1 MVELAVA
8 KGSLFI
14 LCTAAL
20 LYALISRFVQQ
31 LSIAERG
38 RTESLKS
45 YQAIFNATDEAIFVH
60 EARTGR
66 ILEINDRMLEIY
78 GYTRDEALST
88 DIGRLSEGT
97 PPYSQAEAIEK
108 VRKALTEGPQVFEWH
123 CRRKSGTFF
132 WAEVSLRKITTQS
145 NERIIAVVRDISE
158 RKQTE
163 EVLRESRA
171 KLEAA
176 LESMTDAVFIS
187 DVSGQFLDFND
198 AFATYHRFR
207 NKSECARTFAE
218 YPGFLDV
225 FMASGEPAPV
235 EMWAVPRALRGETA
249 TNAEYTLRRK
259 DTGETWVGSY
269 SFSPIRDKDGGI
281 VGSVVVARDITDQ
294 KRSEAYR
301 SMGQEIL
308 LELSEEENLHTAIQ
322 HVIGLLKS
330 ATGVDAVGIRLE
342 DGDDFPYFYQEGFPQ
357 DFLQKENSLL
367 ARSRDGGVCRDD
379 CGNVCLECTCGLVIS
394 GQTDPSNP
402 LFTSGGSAW
411 TNNSLPLLHGAAA
424 EDPRTNPRDECI
436 HQGFASVALIPIRAK
451 GGIVGLL
458 QLNDHRTGCFT
469 LEGIET
475 LEEIAENIGEAM
487 LRKQAEEK
495 LIASERFLRTLTDH
509 LPGMVGYW
517 TDDLRCSF
525 ANKAYWEWFGRTS
538 EQLIGITVRELLG
551 EELFN
556 KNEPYMR
563 RVLQGEPQ
571 QFERTLVK
579 TSGESRYT
587 WAQYIP
593 DLIDGTARG
602 FFVLISD
609 VTELK
614 RAEEE
619 KAKLETQLL
628 QAQKM
633 ESVGRLAGG
642 VAHDF
647 NNLLTVILGHA
658 ELALLK
664 MNQSGLFMDDIA
676 AIRDAAERSA
686 DLTQQLLAF
695 ARKQTIAPKML
706 DMNATVT
713 SMLKMLQRLIGEDI
727 HLNWHPAANL
737 WQVKMDPAQIDQIL
751 ANLCVN
757 ARDAIVD
764 IGKITIETRN
774 STFDKDYCD
783 ANFGFIPGEYVM
795 LAVSDDGCGM
805 EKGTMLHIFE
815 PFFTTKGL
823 GEGTGLGLATVYG
836 IVQQNNGFIKVYS
849 EPGQGTTFKIYFSR
863 YEGECAPVAIE
874 NTAKTLLTGQE
885 TILLVEDESSILT
898 MTTTLLERQG
908 YNVLAASTPSEA
920 IELAHKHADE
930 IRLLLTDVVMPEMNG
945 RDLARNLLQVCPKIK
960 SLYMSGYTA
969 NVVAHHGVLDEDVHF
984 ISKPFSLPDLA
995 VKVREVLDA

>member
-1 MVELAVA
+1 M
-8 KGSLFI
+8 
-14 LCTAAL
+14 
-20 LYALISRFVQQ
+20 
-31 LSIAERG
+31 
-38 RTESLKS
+38 
-45 YQAIFNATDEAIFVH
+45 
-60 EARTGR
+60 
-66 ILEINDRMLEIY
+66 
-78 GYTRDEALST
+78 
-88 DIGRLSEGT
+88 
-97 PPYSQAEAIEK
+97 
-108 VRKALTEGPQVFEWH
+108 
-123 CRRKSGTFF
+123 
-132 WAEVSLRKITTQS
+132 
-145 NERIIAVVRDISE
+145 
-158 RKQTE
+158 
-163 EVLRESRA
+163 
-171 KLEAA
+171 
-176 LESMTDAVFIS
+176 
-187 DVSGQFLDFND
+187 
-198 AFATYHRFR
+198 
-207 NKSECARTFAE
+207 
-218 YPGFLDV
+218 
-225 FMASGEPAPV
+225 
-235 EMWAVPRALRGETA
+235 
-249 TNAEYTLRRK
+249 
-259 DTGETWVGSY
+259 
-269 SFSPIRDKDGGI
+269 
-281 VGSVVVARDITDQ
+281 
-294 KRSEAYR
+294 
-301 SMGQEIL
+301 
-308 LELSEEENLHTAIQ
+308 
-322 HVIGLLKS
+322 
-330 ATGVDAVGIRLE
+330 GIRLE

-367 ARSRDGGVCRDD
+367 ARSRDGGICRDD

-411 TNNSLPLLHGAAA
+411 TNNSLPLLHGSAA

-469 LEGIET
+469 LEGIQT
-475 LEEIAENIGEAM
+475 LEDIAENIGEAM

-517 TDDLRCSF
+517 TDELHCSF
-525 ANKAYWEWFGRTS
+525 ANKAYLEWFGKTP
-538 EQLIGITVRELLG
+538 EQMVGIHLREFLG
-551 EELFN
+551 EELYC
-556 KNEPYMR
+556 KNEPHVR
-563 RVLQGEPQ
+563 NVLQGEVQ
-571 QFERTLVK
+571 RFERTLVK
-579 TSGESRYT
+579 PTGERGYA

-593 DLIDGTARG
+593 DIVDGKARG
-602 FFVLISD
+602 FFVLIAD

-614 RAEEE
+614 KAEEE
-619 KAKLETQLL
+619 RAKLETQLL

-647 NNLLTVILGHA
+647 NNLLTVIQGHA
-658 ELALLK
+658 ELAFLK
-664 MNQSGLFMDDIA
+664 LNRSGPLMEDIT
-676 AIRDAAERSA
+676 AIRDAATRSA
-686 DLTQQLLAF
+686 ELTQQLLAF

-706 DMNATVT
+706 DMNAAVK

-727 HLNWHPAANL
+727 HLNWHPATIL

-757 ARDAIVD
+757 ARDAIAD
-764 IGKITIETRN
+764 IGRITIETKN
-774 STFDKDYCD
+774 CTFDRDYCD

-805 EKGTMLHIFE
+805 DKGTMLHIFE

-863 YEGECAPVAIE
+863 YEGEGAPVVLE
-874 NTAKTLLTGQE
+874 NSAKTLLTGQE

-920 IELAHKHADE
+920 IVLAQAHADE

-945 RDLARNLLQVCPKIK
+945 RDLSRNLLQICPNIR
-960 SLYMSGYTA
+960 SLFMSGYTA

-995 VKVREVLDA
+995 EKVREVLDA

>member
-1 MVELAVA
+1 MICQPLQERRLETVRIVTIYAVFGLAWIYGSDTLLGWLVHDPDIMVELAVA
-8 KGSLFI
+8 KGSFFI
-14 LCTAAL
+14 LCTAVI
-20 LYALISRFVQQ
+20 LYVLISRFTQQ
-31 LSIAERG
+31 LSTAERG
-38 RTESLKS
+38 LTESLKN
-45 YQAIFNATDEAIFVH
+45 YQAIFNATNEAIFVH
-60 EARTGR
+60 EARTGH
-66 ILEINDRMLEIY
+66 ILEINDRMLELY
-78 GYTRDEALST
+78 GYTRDEALSA
-88 DIGRLSEGT
+88 DLGRLSEGT
-97 PPYSQAEAIEK
+97 PPYSQAEAVEK
-108 VRKALTEGPQVFEWH
+108 VRKALTEGPQVFPWH
-123 CRRKSGTFF
+123 CRRKSGELF
-132 WAEVSLRKITTQS
+132 WAEVSLRRITDQG
-145 NERIIAVVRDISE
+145 NERIIAVARDISD
-158 RKQTE
+158 R
-163 EVLRESRA
+163 
-171 KLEAA
+171 
-176 LESMTDAVFIS
+176 
-187 DVSGQFLDFND
+187 
-198 AFATYHRFR
+198 
-207 NKSECARTFAE
+207 
-218 YPGFLDV
+218 
-225 FMASGEPAPV
+225 
-235 EMWAVPRALRGETA
+235 
-249 TNAEYTLRRK
+249 
-259 DTGETWVGSY
+259 
-269 SFSPIRDKDGGI
+269 
-281 VGSVVVARDITDQ
+281 

-308 LELSEEENLHTAIQ
+308 LELSKEENLHTAIQ

-330 ATGVDAVGIRLE
+330 TTGVDAVGIRLE

-394 GQTDPSNP
+394 GRSNPANP
-402 LFTSGGSAW
+402 LFTNGGSAW
-411 TNNSLPLLHGAAA
+411 TNDSLPPLHGSAAD
-424 EDPRTNPRDECI
+424 DPRTNPRDECI

-458 QLNDHRTGCFT
+458 QLNDHRRGCFT

-475 LEEIAENIGEAM
+475 LEDIAENIGEAM

-525 ANKAYWEWFGRTS
+525 ANKAYLEWFDRTS
-538 EQLIGITVRELLG
+538 EQLIGISVQELLG
-551 EELFN
+551 EELFR

-579 TSGESRYT
+579 ISGESRYT

-593 DLIDGTARG
+593 DMVDGTARG

-619 KAKLETQLL
+619 KATLETQLL

-664 MNQSGLFMDDIA
+664 MDPSGLLMDDIA

-695 ARKQTIAPKML
+695 ARKQTIAPKVL

-727 HLNWHPAANL
+727 HLNWHPATDL

-757 ARDAIVD
+757 ARDAIADV
-764 IGKITIETRN
+764 GKITIETRN
-774 STFDKDYCD
+774 STFGRDYCD

-805 EKGTMLHIFE
+805 DKETMLHIFE
-815 PFFTTKGL
+815 PFFTTKDL
-823 GEGTGLGLATVYG
+823 GGGTGLGLATVYG

-849 EPGQGTTFKIYFSR
+849 EPGQGTTFKVYFSR
-863 YEGECAPVAIE
+863 YEGEGARPAVE
-874 NTAKTLLTGQE
+874 NTAKPVLTGQE

-920 IELAHKHADE
+920 IMLAQKHTDE
-930 IRLLLTDVVMPEMNG
+930 IRLLLTDVVMPDMNG
-945 RDLARNLLQVCPKIK
+945 RDLARNLLQICPKIK
-960 SLYMSGYTA
+960 SLFMSGYTA

-995 VKVREVLDA
+995 AKVREVLDA